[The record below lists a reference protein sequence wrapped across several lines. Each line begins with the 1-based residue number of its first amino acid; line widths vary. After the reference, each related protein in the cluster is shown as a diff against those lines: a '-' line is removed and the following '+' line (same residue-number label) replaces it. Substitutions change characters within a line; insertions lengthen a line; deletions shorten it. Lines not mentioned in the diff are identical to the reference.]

1 MLSAT
6 ILVGGL
12 RVYLRVYENL
22 HAKKKKKTTKK
33 KKNLFWIERLLVK
46 SREDVL
52 LFWEFLL

>member
-22 HAKKKKKTTKK
+22 HAKKKKQQ
-33 KKNLFWIERLLVK
+33 KKNKLVLDRK
-46 SREDVL
+46 TSS
-52 LFWEFLL
+52 